1 MMLKNRRAQSAVEY
15 ATLITVVVAVVLVA
29 QIYMKRGFTGKLR
42 ESTDSV
48 GPQFT
53 PFTATYKLTQ
63 GRTGTRTEITTAKGE
78 IEQKSIAEK
87 QTRAGTDNPVD
98 SDMAF
103 ETLWSKN

>member
-48 GPQFT
+48 GEQFT
-53 PFTATYKLTQ
+53 PFTATYGLTK
-63 GRTGTRTEITTAKGE
+63 GRTGTRQEVTTVKGDIT
-78 IEQKSIAEK
+78 QKSVAEK
-87 QTRAGTDNPVD
+87 QTRTGTENPVD
-98 SDMAF
+98 SDMQF